1 MNNIDIESI
10 VSIKQMPQ
18 IFYALEEV
26 GKELEIELKKIDGMP
41 CNEDTKREVKKIRS
55 NVNKTLENF
64 ESKRIQIKEKLLE
77 PYNLFNEKYQE
88 EIKDK
93 LENASIQ
100 LTNKINDIEQEQIAN
115 KTLELIDFI
124 NEHIESRHLETILN
138 SSHVIDLAPLKI
150 NLSNSLKSLKEKALE
165 FIERVA
171 NEVALIKL
179 EEKYSEEIL
188 HDYMQNDFDYASSKL
203 FVLNRHKE
211 IEQIKNNNQSVENVI
226 ERENKNVEVID
237 EVMTPIE
244 VIEDDEILQC
254 TFTIKTTKE
263 KIILLKKFMKEIGIE
278 VE

>member
-150 NLSNSLKSLKEKALE
+150 NLSNSLKSLKEKALD

-226 ERENKNVEVID
+226 ERENKIVEVID

-263 KIILLKKFMKEIGIE
+263 KIVLLKKFMKENGIE

>member
-18 IFYALEEV
+18 IFYTLEEV

-41 CNEDTKREVKKIRS
+41 CNEETKKEVKKIRS

-64 ESKRIQIKEKLLE
+64 ETKRIQIKEKLLE

-100 LTNKINDIEQEQIAN
+100 LKNKIDDIEQEQIAN

-124 NEHIESRHLETILN
+124 NGHIESRHLETILN

-203 FVLNRHKE
+203 FALNRHKE